1 MSHTSELLE
10 RIRRDIES
18 VFLGGSSVVE
28 IALATF
34 LSRGHLL
41 IEGPPGSGKT
51 SLAKEMARLLGGSFR
66 RIQMTSDL
74 MPSDIV
80 GFLRINPATKEFEF
94 RKGPVFTQF
103 LLADELNRTSP
114 KTQSALL
121 ESMAENTVT
130 VDGTPHALPNPFFVI
145 ATQNPNES
153 QGVYPLVES
162 QLDRF
167 TSLLVVDYPHA
178 DAENNIYAR
187 GDATA
192 AVGEPISIERALQ
205 MQEEAAKIH
214 IDQSIVDYVTTI
226 VRRTRD
232 LPGVLGG
239 VSIRGGLQLLS
250 CVRGLALIRGRTFVI
265 PKDVEEVAVAVLAH
279 RLSSANATHTYS
291 QKREMIAS
299 ILGDVQPPR

>member
-1 MSHTSELLE
+1 MSQTSDLLG
-10 RIRRDIES
+10 RIQRDIES
-18 VFLGGSSVVE
+18 VFLGGPSVIE
-28 IALATF
+28 MALATF

-80 GFLRINPATKEFEF
+80 GFLRINPSSKEFEF
-94 RKGPVFTQF
+94 RRGPIFTQF

-121 ESMAENTVT
+121 EAMAENTVT
-130 VDGTPHALPNPFFVI
+130 VDGTPHDLPKPFFVI

-153 QGVYPLVES
+153 QGVFPLVES

-167 TSLLVVDYPHA
+167 TSLLVVDYPQA
-178 DAENNIYAR
+178 DAEKNIYLR
-187 GDATA
+187 GDSTST
-192 AVGEPISIERALQ
+192 GGDPISIDRALQ

-214 IDQSIVDYVTTI
+214 VDQSIVDYVTTL
-226 VRRTRD
+226 VRKTRE

-250 CVRGLALIRGRTFVI
+250 GVRALALIRGRDFVV
-265 PKDVEEVAVAVLAH
+265 PKDVADMAVAVLAH
-279 RLSSANATHTYS
+279 RLSSGNAAHTYS

-299 ILGDVQPPR
+299 ILSDVQPPR